1 MQLDS
6 DTENGWPAMH
16 LINKEVIKEAD
27 SKGLKID
34 CIFNKTTIEKK
45 WNSQLS
51 LYINLKEY

>member
-1 MQLDS
+1 
-6 DTENGWPAMH
+6 MH

-45 WNSQLS
+45 
-51 LYINLKEY
+51 